1 LILAYLDLSLIA
13 LAVANYA
20 ISASYLGRETRL
32 SRKRMQSKEDKLILD
47 LQNLRKKPLIEE
59 AKKKIRDSERERNKL
74 RIRIFLLSWLGAV
87 VLPSMFSFLS
97 FGSAVVGM
105 NSETILVNN
114 PQFLEQQSMIF
125 SIGATAIG
133 FMALFVVIKAV
144 DSAAREI
151 PLPKITV
158 VFDNLLKT
166 QKFKSKDEKILSLN
180 VRNDGEDIAE
190 DVEILV
196 FFPPEFVIKTGIM
209 GYMVYEQP
217 IGSSH
222 PHYKAVIMN
231 VERIHIDTTLVNN
244 IAVTIP
250 EKKDTYTIP
259 VSIKERKIGSQ
270 EDELTIEVVD

>member
-1 LILAYLDLSLIA
+1 
-13 LAVANYA
+13 
-20 ISASYLGRETRL
+20 
-32 SRKRMQSKEDKLILD
+32 
-47 LQNLRKKPLIEE
+47 
-59 AKKKIRDSERERNKL
+59 
-74 RIRIFLLSWLGAV
+74 
-87 VLPSMFSFLS
+87 MFSFLS

-105 NSETILVNN
+105 NSETILANN

-133 FMALFVVIKAV
+133 FMVLFVVIKAV

-151 PLPKITV
+151 PLPKIAV
-158 VFDNLLKT
+158 VFDNLSKT
-166 QKFKSKDEKILSLN
+166 QKFKSKDEKTLSLN

-190 DVEILV
+190 DVAILV
-196 FFPPEFVIKTGIM
+196 FFPPEFGVKTGIM

-217 IGSSH
+217 IGSNH

-231 VERIHIDTTLVNN
+231 VKRIHIDTSLVNN

-270 EDELTIEVVD
+270 EDELTVEVVD